1 MDKNTVVN
9 FVNELKSKGIER
21 FVIRYEGGN
30 RFTDSKSDSS
40 RIYLADNYVVVLD
53 TTNNFNN
60 ANARFNIRLIPY
72 DNIDNIIA
80 YDLTTV
86 ETIEVLKAEGCW
98 NEDMQELVKSR
109 GGRVFIKPVVNN
121 TSNYGEEKEKVVDED
136 TGEEKIETVIKG
148 DQPGR
153 ITTGYNK

>member
-40 RIYLADNYVVVLD
+40 RIYLADNYVVALD

-60 ANARFNIRLIPY
+60 ANARFNIRIIPY
-72 DNIDNIIA
+72 DNIDDIIA